1 MRTHRLEKVA
11 KRGSVVVGS
20 ERATGA
26 EGRGIYVT
34 FIEYFWL
41 VSLAY
46 IVSFVHP
53 VQNLLFW
60 RILT

>member
-11 KRGSVVVGS
+11 KRGSVDVGS
-20 ERATGA
+20 KRNTCA

-46 IVSFVHP
+46 IVLSI
-53 VQNLLFW
+53 LF
-60 RILT
+60 RICFFGES